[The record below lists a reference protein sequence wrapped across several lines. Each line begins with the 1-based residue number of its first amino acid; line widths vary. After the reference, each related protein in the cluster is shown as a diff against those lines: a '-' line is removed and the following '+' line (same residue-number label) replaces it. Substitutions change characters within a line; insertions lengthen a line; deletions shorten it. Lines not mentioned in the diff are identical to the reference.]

1 MSNGGFDMAKC
12 ENCGNRFNVDEAEE
26 NFLSEYGTS
35 LTYGNHFNECLCF
48 ECANEAWE
56 DREYYEVCEKCGT
69 RFLVVDADSQFE
81 NESGDYG
88 LVDTA
93 RDDISELILCA
104 NCALDIAREQYEEYQ
119 KENPEYF
126 DDDNYHGISV
136 YEAADIWLSNGKDE
150 DYMYGYSE
158 EELED
163 ALQ

>member
-1 MSNGGFDMAKC
+1 M
-12 ENCGNRFNVDEAEE
+12 
-26 NFLSEYGTS
+26 
-35 LTYGNHFNECLCF
+35 
-48 ECANEAWE
+48 
-56 DREYYEVCEKCGT
+56 
-69 RFLVVDADSQFE
+69 
-81 NESGDYG
+81 
-88 LVDTA
+88 
-93 RDDISELILCA
+93 ILCA